1 MTPQEVLYES
11 SLWEEEE
18 EEAASYC
25 QRILGVKL
33 NCVVED
39 VVIQSGTVAEGFLV
53 KSWLL

>member
-18 EEAASYC
+18 EEASYC

-53 KSWLL
+53 QSWLL

>member
-18 EEAASYC
+18 EEASYC

-39 VVIQSGTVAEGFLV
+39 VVIQSGTVAQGFLV